1 MPTELLF
8 VLTVLVIG
16 RTQAIFIRTDARV
29 QQIQIP
35 GAFSS
40 DQCEQNLKKHSYIHT
55 VSWNGNML
63 VGKPPPG
70 TQSMNVI
77 LPRMLMQ

>member
-16 RTQAIFIRTDARV
+16 RTQSVIIRTEARV
-29 QQIQIP
+29 QEIQIP

-40 DQCEQNLKKHSYIHT
+40 DQCEQNLRKNI
-55 VSWNGNML
+55 
-63 VGKPPPG
+63 P
-70 TQSMNVI
+70 I
-77 LPRMLMQ
+77 FMQFRETEMWLLESPLQEHNL